1 MDQEHDA
8 LQSIIDL
15 FTIWGN
21 NFRNNLTGMWT
32 NMNATRWIRL
42 VAVVGFYMLFRDY
55 IIKRASRKQAEEHE
69 KAMRP
74 EPEAKAKLSPNAL
87 RGVSNKKVSFE
98 AESEDEAE
106 DVAKASGPEWG
117 KKAKKRQK
125 QALKKLQEA
134 EEDRRRE
141 EQEDEEDKDI
151 MDLLVD
157 YEEGKD
163 GW

>member
-1 MDQEHDA
+1 
-8 LQSIIDL
+8 
-15 FTIWGN
+15 
-21 NFRNNLTGMWT
+21 
-32 NMNATRWIRL
+32 MNATRWIRL
-42 VAVVGFYMLFRDY
+42 IAVVGFYMLFRDY
-55 IIKRASRKQAEEHE
+55 IIKRASKKQAEEHE

-74 EPEAKAKLSPNAL
+74 EPQTKAKISPNAL
-87 RGVSNKKVSFE
+87 RGANSKKVSFE
-98 AESEDEAE
+98 TESDEAE
-106 DVAKASGPEWG
+106 DTAKASGPEWG

-125 QALKKLQEA
+125 QVLKKLQQA
-134 EEDRRRE
+134 EEDHRRE